1 MSGPETGN
9 SAIAEGVRHLL
20 AKDYPRF
27 SRSEIEQRRKL
38 LLEAASREGVDQV
51 VVREAGRAGSAIQ
64 WLTGWPVSHEAVLV
78 LTPGDTPALFVDHF
92 NHLPAAER
100 LAVGCDVV
108 WGERRA
114 LDVAL
119 AELRRRK
126 GTRPGIVGTLLPGHH
141 SMVSVDGPVCDLNNV
156 YTRLR
161 LVKSPEEL
169 DWLRV
174 GAHLTD
180 LGLKSLLQ
188 RMRVGDSEHQLG
200 DHVQRGY
207 VPLGGTTL
215 IHFFGITPMADPACC
230 VPRLFTSNRPLQRG
244 DVVFTEISAQ
254 FWLHPGQVLRTYF
267 VGEEPPQ
274 LFREL
279 SEVAQATF
287 DAVAG
292 TLRAGTHAEEIVEAA
307 STIEEAGFS
316 VWDDLLHGYG
326 GGYLPPVLG
335 SRSRPAG
342 PVPDFRF
349 EAGMTVVIQ
358 PNVVTTD
365 SKAGVQTGEMV
376 VITEDGCESL
386 HHAPPGFT
394 TLE

>member
-1 MSGPETGN
+1 MTNFAAARASDLALSEPFCPDSFRLFSAESQVRDLN
-9 SAIAEGVRHLL
+9 SA
-20 AKDYPRF
+20 
-27 SRSEIEQRRKL
+27 
-38 LLEAASREGVDQV
+38 
-51 VVREAGRAGSAIQ
+51 
-64 WLTGWPVSHEAVLV
+64 
-78 LTPGDTPALFVDHF
+78 
-92 NHLPAAER
+92 
-100 LAVGCDVV
+100 
-108 WGERRA
+108 
-114 LDVAL
+114 
-119 AELRRRK
+119 
-126 GTRPGIVGTLLPGHH
+126 
-141 SMVSVDGPVCDLNNV
+141 

-161 LVKSPEEL
+161 LVKSPEEI

-180 LGLKSLLQ
+180 LGLKSLLH
-188 RMRVGDSEHQLG
+188 RMRLGDCEHQLG

-215 IHFFGITPMADPACC
+215 IHFFGITSMVEPACC
-230 VPRLFTSNRPLQRG
+230 VPRLFTSNRPLQQG
-244 DVVFTEISAQ
+244 DVLFTEISAQ

-267 VGEEPPQ
+267 IGGEPPQ

-287 DAVAG
+287 EAVAG
-292 TLRAGTHAEEIVEAA
+292 VLRPGAHAEEVVEAA
-307 STIEEAGFS
+307 SIIEKAGFS
-316 VWDDLLHGYG
+316 VWDDLLHGFG

-342 PVPDFRF
+342 SVPDFRF

-365 SKAGVQTGEMV
+365 ARAGVQTGEMV

-386 HHAPPGFT
+386 HHAPPGFDA
-394 TLE
+394 LELSVPFN